1 MIAVA
6 HPLWIACSLLC
17 AATSGG
23 LLLRALDERAGSAKW
38 FAAAAFV
45 IWSALSV
52 FLVAWEVW

>member
-1 MIAVA
+1 VSAVG
-6 HPLWIACSLLC
+6 HPLWLTFSLLC

-23 LLLRALDERAGSAKW
+23 LLLEALDRRAGSVKW

-52 FLVAWEVW
+52 VLLAWEFR

>member
-6 HPLWIACSLLC
+6 HPLWPTFSLLC

-23 LLLRALDERAGSAKW
+23 LLLEALNERAGPAKW

-45 IWSALSV
+45 IWSTFSV
-52 FLVAWEVW
+52 VLLVWEFR